1 MTRLAQIPVAKPQA
15 ALRPTPGQILGPY
28 YPVDPNPQADRDLTR
43 WPGAEHRAKGG
54 RLEISGRVT
63 DIQGQPLAGVLIE
76 CWQCDAA
83 GRYRHPDA
91 PEHDLV
97 DPDFEGYGRVVT
109 GADGAY
115 DIRALRPTP
124 YPGRAPHVHYRI
136 TAPGYAELITQMYIE
151 GDPQN
156 DEDFAL
162 LRAGDDAAQ
171 ALLLVDL
178 VPIAEAGH
186 EEAYRGIFNVVL
198 EAI

>member
-1 MTRLAQIPVAKPQA
+1 MNAHALAQNLTTSH

-28 YPVDPNPQADRDLTR
+28 YPVSPNREADADLTR
-43 WPGAEHRAKGG
+43 WPGAERRAAGA
-54 RLEISGRVT
+54 RLEVSGRVT
-63 DIQGQPLAGVLIE
+63 DVFGRPISGALIE
-76 CWQCDAA
+76 CWQCDVE

-91 PEHDLV
+91 PEHELV

-109 GADGAY
+109 ARDGGYAVT
-115 DIRALRPTP
+115 ALKPVP
-124 YPGRAPHVHYRI
+124 YPGRAPHLHYRI
-136 TAPGYAELITQMYIE
+136 AASGFAELITQMYIE

-178 VPIAEAGH
+178 LPIAEARP
-186 EEAYRGIFNVVL
+186 EEAYRGVFDIVL
-198 EAI
+198 EAV